1 MNALFG
7 TAHRP
12 ATKLSAQL
20 FQPLAKAMMAF
31 LGRMRKRLPDV
42 APRELLLP
50 RDALIEIPLL
60 GNGRVTCASGSVWIT
75 RDHDAAD
82 YLLGPGESFSAP
94 DSRRVLVES
103 LREACLRIDAPAA
116 APGAAACSGHGTSAA
131 CPSAG

>member
-7 TAHRP
+7 TAHHP
-12 ATKLSAQL
+12 ATKRYAQL
-20 FQPLAKAMMAF
+20 FEPLARAMMSF

-42 APRELLLP
+42 APSELLLP

-60 GNGRVTCASGSVWIT
+60 GNGRITCASGSVWIT

-103 LREACLRIDAPAA
+103 LREARVRIDTPAA
-116 APGAAACSGHGTSAA
+116 APGAKACSGRGTSAA
-131 CPSAG
+131 CPTAG